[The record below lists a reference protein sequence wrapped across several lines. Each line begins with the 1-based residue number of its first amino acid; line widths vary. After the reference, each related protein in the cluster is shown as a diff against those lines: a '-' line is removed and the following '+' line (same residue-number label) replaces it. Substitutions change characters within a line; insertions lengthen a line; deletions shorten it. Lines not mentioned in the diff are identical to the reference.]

1 MSWREGSKIIPVE
14 KLGENKS
21 GIKMEIVQD
30 PSNSRP
36 GFRACLPPTHRAWVS
51 SLSREGVA
59 GPGPPKVA
67 AYREGTWYGW
77 PLLGHTEMR
86 SLGTSL
92 GSSNLREILELSRFL
107 RGFWQT

>member
-1 MSWREGSKIIPVE
+1 MHCRVFSPVPGLCILDARSTPFPSCDKPKCSETLSWREGSKIIPVE
-14 KLGENKS
+14 KLSENKS

-59 GPGPPKVA
+59 GPGPPQVA
-67 AYREGTWYGW
+67 AYREGTW
-77 PLLGHTEMR
+77 
-86 SLGTSL
+86 
-92 GSSNLREILELSRFL
+92 
-107 RGFWQT
+107 